1 MPSRVIGSLL
11 RHPLAF
17 VVAFVSSYFLAQR
30 FN

>member
-1 MPSRVIGSLL
+1 MPARVIGSLL
-11 RHPLAF
+11 RHPLTL